1 MNIDIMWKI
10 QYHSNLASSALNN
23 YEGKKNLHFLEKLLR
38 YTLKDKNTP

>member
-10 QYHSNLASSALNN
+10 QYHSNLANSALNN
-23 YEGKKNLHFLEKLLR
+23 YEEKKMHFLEKLLR